1 MKILKILFK
10 DPQFI
15 LIFFLLGILFAV
27 EIFVVVIAYP
37 FELIQYGITWTI
49 KQLLKLIK

>member
-27 EIFVVVIAYP
+27 EIFVVVISYP
-37 FELIQYGITWTI
+37 FELIQLGITWSI
-49 KQLLKLIK
+49 KQLLNLIK